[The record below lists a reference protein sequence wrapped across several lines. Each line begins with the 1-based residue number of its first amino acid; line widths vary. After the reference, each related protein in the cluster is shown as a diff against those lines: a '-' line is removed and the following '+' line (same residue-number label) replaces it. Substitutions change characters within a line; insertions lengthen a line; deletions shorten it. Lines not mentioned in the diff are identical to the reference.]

1 MQYIFI
7 YRAVI
12 DCLSQLLKIE
22 SIKAETMITDAAE
35 QQALREE
42 AEAAAQ
48 ASREEEDREQAAIEE
63 AKKELEREDLAR
75 GGSSAQNAKAVVSM
89 SLHERKKMLQESE
102 DRWLE
107 NYQFSLAEWNE
118 RNQFDAEIYDITST
132 LTPVQSRLEA
142 LRAKGLML

>member
-63 AKKELEREDLAR
+63 AKK
-75 GGSSAQNAKAVVSM
+75 VS
-89 SLHERKKMLQESE
+89 L
-102 DRWLE
+102 
-107 NYQFSLAEWNE
+107 
-118 RNQFDAEIYDITST
+118 
-132 LTPVQSRLEA
+132 SRLVA
-142 LRAKGLML
+142 TSS